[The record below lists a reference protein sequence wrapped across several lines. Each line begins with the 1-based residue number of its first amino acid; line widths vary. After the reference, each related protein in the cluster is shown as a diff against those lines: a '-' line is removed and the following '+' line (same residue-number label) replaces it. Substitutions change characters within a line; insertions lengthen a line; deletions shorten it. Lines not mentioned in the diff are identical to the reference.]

1 MTDYFFPGN
10 AYLRCFYF
18 AFRTTN
24 SIGGRIQKPTN
35 EFERI
40 YMLTAWLFGVFIF
53 AMIIGQ
59 IRDIVAHASRNQNYY
74 IDALNKIGAHM
85 NQLNVRPK
93 LQKRVRFWFKFTW
106 DLQKTFN
113 ELEIL
118 RKLPLKM
125 RTDLLL
131 SIYSQTLS
139 RVDLFKNINRS
150 VLRDLVLKFEP
161 ILFLPGDYVC
171 RKGDV
176 GHEMYIVN
184 KGTIQVIDSDSRKV
198 LATLS
203 EGSVF
208 GEIAILNLHGQTK
221 RTADVRS
228 CGYSQLFAL
237 KKQDLW
243 ETLRYY
249 PEYENILKAK
259 VKRILKKK
267 RQKTGVNKTNNA
279 NIINIDEGQTHN
291 GEKNGQTVIDQI
303 QVESIVKERCPT
315 PKLFQTVMQAVQP
328 ESTLNQYFVKH
339 RLTYSLSFDQHSN
352 RLNQM
357 DKTKQISHIDCAKP
371 KPKSLDFEH
380 GVTRKFFFT
389 NP

>member
-1 MTDYFFPGN
+1 
-10 AYLRCFYF
+10 
-18 AFRTTN
+18 
-24 SIGGRIQKPTN
+24 
-35 EFERI
+35 
-40 YMLTAWLFGVFIF
+40 MLTAWLFGVFVF

-198 LATLS
+198 VATLS

-267 RQKTGVNKTNNA
+267 RRKAAIDKSNNVNVNV
-279 NIINIDEGQTHN
+279 DEGQAQN
-291 GEKNGQTVIDQI
+291 DDKDSQTVIDQI

-328 ESTLNQYFVKH
+328 QSTLNQYFVKH
-339 RLTYSLSFDQHSN
+339 RLAYSLSFDQHSTRMEN
-352 RLNQM
+352 TLDAKR
-357 DKTKQISHIDCAKP
+357 ISQVDCAKS
-371 KPKSLDFEH
+371 KQKSLDYDHE
-380 GVTRKFFFT
+380 RRKKFFST